1 MEASFAG
8 ASQFVAWC
16 RATKDLDD
24 FAETVAGIAL
34 TAWLERLRAALGEDD
49 AHGARKRELVD
60 AEIARR
66 GAGV

>member
-16 RATKDLDD
+16 RAPEDLDE
-24 FAETVAGIAL
+24 FVETLAGI
-34 TAWLERLRAALGEDD
+34 TAGDWLERLSRTLGEDD
-49 AHGARKRELVD
+49 PLGARKRELV
-60 AEIARR
+60 AGEIVRR